1 MPPTRLEHIV
11 GSTIAFLETAM
22 TILFTRAYGLVPRG
36 GAGLACDDGGV
47 ALGPLPLVEAVGD
60 ASGRRLYS
68 MRPIEEIAQAAPD
81 AIERYRR
88 GLAQIVQ
95 LLRAGED
102 AQSAHPSGAVGCSRD
117 RH

>member
-36 GAGLACDDGGV
+36 GAGLACDDDGV

-60 ASGRRLYS
+60 ASGRRLYH
-68 MRPIEEIAQAAPD
+68 MRPIEEIAQAF
-81 AIERYRR
+81 R
-88 GLAQIVQ
+88 LAYGG
-95 LLRAGED
+95 RTG
-102 AQSAHPSGAVGCSRD
+102 RD
-117 RH
+117 RALPARPRPDRAIASGR